1 MPLAS
6 LPVYEGLVVL
16 AALQRLGEL
25 VHSRRNLRRQGA
37 DRPADSSANWT
48 VLVALQTVWLAGCAA
63 EAAWRGRVPPTAVFL
78 AGLSLFL
85 AGEALRVWCIVT
97 LGRAWNARA
106 RVAQDLTVVTGGP
119 YRWIRHPNYLGVFLE
134 LVGLP
139 LAGGAWITLAVLF
152 PLHAVVFANRIR
164 GEDRLLFALP
174 GYAEKMSGKG
184 ALLPRLGGHRAR
196 PGSAP

>member
-6 LPVYEGLVVL
+6 LPVYEGLVLL

-25 VHSRRNLRRQGA
+25 VHSRRNLHRQSA
-37 DRPADSSANWT
+37 DRAADSSANWT
-48 VLVALQTVWLAGCAA
+48 VLVAIQTAWLIGCAA
-63 EAAWRGRVPPTAVFL
+63 EAAWRGRVPSAGVFAL
-78 AGLSLFL
+78 GLGLFL
-85 AGEALRVWCIVT
+85 AGEALRVWCILT

-106 RVAQDLTVVTGGP
+106 RVAEDLAVVTVGP

-152 PLHAVVFANRIR
+152 PLHVVVFANRIR

-174 GYAEKMSGKG
+174 GYAEHMGGKG
-184 ALLPRLGGHRAR
+184 ALLPGLGRRRAR
-196 PGSAP
+196 PGDAP

>member
-1 MPLAS
+1 MTLTRLEAF
-6 LPVYEGLVVL
+6 EILVVA

-25 VHSRRNLRRQGA
+25 WHSRRNLRRQGA
-37 DRPADSSANWT
+37 ASPADSRANW
-48 VLVALQTVWLAGCAA
+48 VALVAIQSAWLAGCAL
-63 EAAWRGRVPPTAVFL
+63 EVAWRGRVPAPGPFAV
-78 AGLSLFL
+78 GLGLFG

-106 RVAQDLTVVTGGP
+106 RVAADQTVVTGGP

-152 PLHAVVFANRIR
+152 PLHVVVFVHRIR
-164 GEDRLLFALP
+164 GEDRLLLALP
-174 GYAEKMSGKG
+174 GYAEHMAGKG
-184 ALLPRLGGHRAR
+184 ALLPRLGAR
-196 PGSAP
+196 RVRGPRP